1 MQFDSLF
8 SSGIVL
14 GGAAAIVA
22 ALLWAVATVIF
33 SKLGEDIP
41 PAELNLVKCSV
52 AVAMMI
58 ITSLLMGEALPHSG
72 WLPYALLAGS
82 GIIGIAIG
90 DTAYFESLNHL
101 GSRLTILMTVLAPP
115 MAGIISWVF
124 LKEQLEIYAWL
135 GILLTMAGVAWVI
148 WQEQHDNQTKP
159 KHLWRGIFFSLIACL
174 AQSVGAVFSRYA
186 LTETTISAL
195 QTAIIRLLAGIV
207 VLALMVA
214 FSRRLSFTW
223 LKQPSVSGA
232 SPARLM
238 GMIVLVGILGT
249 YIAIWLQ
256 QISLQYAPVGIAQTL
271 LSTSPIFILPI
282 AALRGEK
289 VTWKSVL
296 GVVLALAGVF
306 VLFGVK

>member
-1 MQFDSLF
+1 MQFDSMF
-8 SSGIVL
+8 SSGIIL

-52 AVAMMI
+52 AVTMMI
-58 ITSLLMGEALPHSG
+58 VTTLLLGETYPRSG

-82 GIIGIAIG
+82 GIIGISIG

-101 GSRLTILMTVLAPP
+101 GSRLTILLTVLDPP
-115 MAGIISWVF
+115 MAGIISWLF
-124 LKEQLEIYAWL
+124 LHEQLQLIAWF

-148 WQEQHDNQTKP
+148 WQEQRDGSSKP
-159 KHLWRGIFFSLIACL
+159 KNLWRGIFFSLIACL

-195 QTAIIRLLAGIV
+195 QTAIIRLLAGI
-207 VLALMVA
+207 LALAVMIIV
-214 FSRRLSFTW
+214 SRKPSFGW
-223 LKQPSVSGA
+223 LHQTSASGRT
-232 SPARLM
+232 PARLM

-249 YIAIWLQ
+249 YLAIWLQ
-256 QISLQYAPVGIAQTL
+256 QVSLQFAPVGIAQTL

-282 AALRGEK
+282 AAMRGEK

-296 GVVLALAGVF
+296 GVIVALAGVV